1 MKAYIYNRENFH
13 FMSDYNCQLD
23 QLESKKQGKEIYLL
37 PADATWIKPDDFN
50 IETQYAKWNEEEQK
64 WEINDI
70 ELEEIDDS
78 NEMEIQPYI
87 SENSAKFLS
96 NSLVEGINEV

>member
-1 MKAYIYNRENFH
+1 MKAYFYNRENFH
-13 FMSDYNCQLD
+13 YVTDYDCQLD
-23 QLESKKQGKEIYLL
+23 PIESKLQNKDIYLL

-70 ELEEIDDS
+70 ELEEINDS

-87 SENSAKFLS
+87 DENSAKFLS

>member
-1 MKAYIYNRENFH
+1 MHAYSYNNDRK
-13 FMSDYNCQLD
+13 YIGPYTCQLD
-23 QLESKKQGKEIYLL
+23 PIESKLQNKDIYLL
-37 PADATWIKPDDFN
+37 PSDATWIKPDDFN